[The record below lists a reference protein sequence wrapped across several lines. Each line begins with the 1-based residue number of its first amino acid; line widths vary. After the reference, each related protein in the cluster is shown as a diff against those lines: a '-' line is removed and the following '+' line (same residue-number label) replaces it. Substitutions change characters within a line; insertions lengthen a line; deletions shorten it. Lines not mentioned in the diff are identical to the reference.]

1 MHISPTN
8 RKPGNLR
15 TFSASAATCAGA
27 GAAALEPGLWELRSR
42 PELSGVPVL
51 SAPRNSRVCLTPQDI
66 AAGNIDLASIPT
78 CKVIGG
84 AWEGAS
90 LRLRFDCRALPA
102 GFRIEGVVEPRQR
115 SLTGSDLDD
124 ALLGARVDGIDN
136 AQDVVAIHQKV
147 LPEALAGPVGGGGCF
162 GVTHGSNPWRMAPHV
177 RKPLLQSRGGGAQRR
192 RGNVPSQRK

>member
-1 MHISPTN
+1 MKTKFN
-8 RKPGNLR
+8 MGR
-15 TFSASAATCAGA
+15 ASRGVVLLAGLAMGAALAQPNDPCETRGDCDRGSGA

-51 SAPRNSRVCLTPQDI
+51 SAPRSSRVCLTPQDI

-115 SLTGSDLDD
+115 SLTGRIELRQAHEASNTR
-124 ALLGARVDGIDN
+124 ASFVYHQEGRW
-136 AQDVVAIHQKV
+136 VA
-147 LPEALAGPVGGGGCF
+147 ASCVG
-162 GVTHGSNPWRMAPHV
+162 N
-177 RKPLLQSRGGGAQRR
+177 
-192 RGNVPSQRK
+192 